1 MRADALWPRTW
12 LLATLAGWSL
22 VVAVLALFGLG
33 AHIAPLK
40 DDPSVA
46 PRLPALP
53 KAAKERLG
61 PLSQYSQLVT
71 RPPFYESRQ
80 PQPFYLSGEAEGQP
94 AAFDYVLTSVLI
106 TPGFRMAILQPS
118 QGGEGVRVQV
128 GQASSAAPQWTL
140 VDVKPRSAVF
150 EGPEGRRTLELR
162 VFDGTGAQAPTAV
175 GGAAPVAPPVAGPA
189 PATPTATGA
198 VSPEHPPLPQPASPE
213 PAQPVEAEA
222 SPPMTTEQQMEAIRK
237 RIEARRAQMR
247 QQQNGQQTP
256 PPRNP

>member
-1 MRADALWPRTW
+1 MRADTLWPRTW
-12 LLATLAGWSL
+12 LLATVAGWSL

-40 DDPSVA
+40 DDPSAV

-53 KAAKERLG
+53 KPAEERLG

-80 PQPFYLSGEAEGQP
+80 PQPYFLTDESAEQP
-94 AAFDYVLTSVLI
+94 AAFDYVLSSVLI
-106 TPGFRMAILQPS
+106 TPGLRMAILQPA
-118 QGGEGVRVQV
+118 QGGEGIRIKL
-128 GQASSAAPQWTL
+128 GEASSAAPQWTL
-140 VDVKPRSAVF
+140 VGLEPRSAVF

-175 GGAAPVAPPVAGPA
+175 GGPAPGAPPMAGPA
-189 PATPTATGA
+189 PPARTDTGA
-198 VSPEHPPLPQPASPE
+198 ASPEHPPLPQPPPSTAPASP
-213 PAQPVEAEA
+213 AEAET
-222 SPPMTTEQQMEAIRK
+222 SPPMTTEQQMDAIRK

-247 QQQNGQQTP
+247 QQQGGQP
-256 PPRNP
+256 PARNP